1 MAHEFKEAL
10 QEVWS
15 NEALGNPSFHR
26 QIACARGL
34 RTNPYVMGQTKQVS
48 ERVHRALVLFDFPL
62 RIKEFSARWPHN
74 AQASKLPSL
83 KQILPRKRT
92 VAEVSVE
99 W

>member
-1 MAHEFKEAL
+1 MCK
-10 QEVWS
+10 
-15 NEALGNPSFHR
+15 
-26 QIACARGL
+26 
-34 RTNPYVMGQTKQVS
+34 RTAYESVCYGTNKTRPTVS
-48 ERVHRALVLFDFPL
+48 ERVHRALVPFDFPL
-62 RIKEFSARWPHN
+62 RIKELSARWPHN